1 MRAVER
7 SVEERHPCYTP
18 YSCFGLW
25 RAFQRWR
32 RAWCSAVY
40 CVCGVPLSVV
50 GAPDRIP
57 PPCSCLVPL
66 RHPLPHL
73 TDSPHLF
80 ECVLMAASAHMLETV
95 ASSRDRLSRLE
106 RSVPMTS
113 PCLRQRWGATRS
125 DGAAARKCP
134 HTVTHT
140 PHLCHPLVDY
150 GRTLVINEQHQA
162 AVFQWPIRVTSIVG
176 RIFRDFSASQWDR
189 DMLFDVWY
197 TSFE

>member
-1 MRAVER
+1 MAWTGNGVLVIRCKQMRAVER

-25 RAFQRWR
+25 RAFQRWW

-57 PPCSCLVPL
+57 PPCSCLGPL

-95 ASSRDRLSRLE
+95 ASSRNRLSRLE
-106 RSVPMTS
+106 RSAPMTS
-113 PCLRQRWGATRS
+113 PCLRQRWGAARS

-140 PHLCHPLVDY
+140 PWGNWSPL
-150 GRTLVINEQHQA
+150 G
-162 AVFQWPIRVTSIVG
+162 FVG
-176 RIFRDFSASQWDR
+176 GVPYRSSVSHMA
-189 DMLFDVWY
+189 
-197 TSFE
+197 